1 MEKPMATF
9 QWDNCFVTGLNMVD
23 EQHRELVKLINR
35 FGDLLMQPDGAT
47 QDEVDRVFAELANY
61 SKFHFEEEE
70 AMMRS
75 LHLDERHIKNHC
87 EEHAGF
93 LQDVTRMHA
102 TTVNGDREGAGR
114 LLTYLTNWLAY
125 HILGT
130 DQTMALLTSAVQQG
144 KSQHEAYLAADKGRD
159 PATATLL
166 RAMTILFNEVT
177 AGNRALQQLNQ
188 TLEVRIAVRTSELVD
203 LNQQLESMALSDVLT
218 GLPNRRH
225 ALRCFDQLWQESTKK
240 VSPLACMM
248 IDADGFK
255 SINDTYGHEAGDE
268 VLRQLARCLKNS
280 VRNDDVVCRLGG
292 DEFLI
297 LCDHTN
303 LDGAMSVA
311 EKVRREVAALR
322 VPAGAGA
329 WQGSI
334 SVGVAERTQALE
346 GFDDL
351 LKLADNAVYL
361 AKKNGRNC
369 VATVQGS

>member
-1 MEKPMATF
+1 MAAF
-9 QWDNCFVTGLNMVD
+9 QWDDCFVTGLETVD

-35 FGDLLMQPDGAT
+35 FGDLLMQADGAT
-47 QDEVDRVFAELANY
+47 QNEVDRVFEKLADY
-61 SKFHFEEEE
+61 AQFHFQEEE

-75 LHLDERHIKNHC
+75 FNLDGRHVKNHC

-93 LQDVTRMHA
+93 LQDVTHMHA
-102 TTVNGDREGAGR
+102 STVNGDHEGANR

-130 DQTMALLTSAVQQG
+130 DQTMAQLISAVEQG
-144 KSQHEAYLAADKGRD
+144 KSQHDAFLAVGKGRD

-166 RAMTILFNEVT
+166 RAMTVLVNEVT
-177 AGNRALQQLNQ
+177 AGNRALQELNQ
-188 TLEVRIAVRTSELVD
+188 TLEVRIAIRTSELVD

-225 ALRCFDQLWQESTKK
+225 ALRCFDQLWQEATKN
-240 VSPLACMM
+240 VTPLACMM
-248 IDADGFK
+248 VDADGFK
-255 SINDTYGHEAGDE
+255 TINDTYGHEAGDE

-303 LDGAMSVA
+303 LAGAMKLA
-311 EKVRREVAALR
+311 EKLRQEVAALR
-322 VPAGAGA
+322 VPAGTGV
-329 WQGSI
+329 WKGSVSI
-334 SVGVAERTQALE
+334 GVAERTESLVVCDE
-346 GFDDL
+346 L
-351 LKLADNAVYL
+351 LRLADNGVYE
-361 AKKNGRNC
+361 AKRNGRNC
-369 VATVQGS
+369 VATVQNG

>member
-1 MEKPMATF
+1 MATF
-9 QWDNCFVTGLNMVD
+9 QWDSCFVTGLETVD

-35 FGDLLMQPDGAT
+35 FGDLLKQPDGAT
-47 QDEVDRVFAELANY
+47 QDEVDRVFKELANY

-75 LHLDERHIKNHC
+75 LNLDARHIKNHG

-102 TTVNGDREGAGR
+102 STANGDHEAASR

-130 DQTMALLTSAVQQG
+130 DQTMALLVSAVEQG
-144 KSQHEAYLAADKGRD
+144 KSQQDAFLASEKGRD

-166 RAMTILFNEVT
+166 RAMTVLFNEVT
-177 AGNRALQQLNQ
+177 AGNRALLALNQ
-188 TLEVRIAVRTSELVD
+188 TLEVRIAERTRELVD

-225 ALRCFDQLWQESTKK
+225 ALRCFDQLWQESTKTMA
-240 VSPLACMM
+240 PLSCMM

-255 SINDTYGHEAGDE
+255 AINDTYGHEAGDE
-268 VLRQLARCLKNS
+268 VLRQLARCLRNS

-297 LCDHTN
+297 LCDNTH
-303 LDGAMSVA
+303 LAGAMTVA
-311 EKVRREVAALR
+311 EKLRLEVAALR
-322 VPAGAGA
+322 VPAGSGF
-329 WQGSI
+329 WHGSI
-334 SVGVAERTQALE
+334 SVGVAERTPTLGAFE
-346 GFDDL
+346 DL
-351 LKLADNAVYL
+351 LKLADEAVYL
-361 AKKNGRNC
+361 AKKSGRNC
-369 VATVQGS
+369 VAAVQNV